1 MERRASRVDPQLL
14 EFARVLR
21 TVQTTA
27 EEKLWRCLR
36 NRRLNGFKF
45 RRQVP
50 VDRYVA
56 DFYCAETKVIVEL
69 DGEAHD
75 EQEEKDEKRT
85 ERLQTLGY
93 RVVRFEN
100 DDV

>member
-1 MERRASRVDPQLL
+1 MERRAFRVDPQLL

-27 EEKLWRCLR
+27 EEKLWRCLQ

-50 VDRYVA
+50 IDRYVA
-56 DFYCAETKVIVEL
+56 DFYCAET
-69 DGEAHD
+69 
-75 EQEEKDEKRT
+75 T
-85 ERLQTLGY
+85 
-93 RVVRFEN
+93 
-100 DDV
+100 